1 MSGLITPLILRVC
14 DDEGKPTIFIN
25 LYSDLTY
32 TERFMERSSFEFSV
46 SRNMKNADELIPG
59 RFVILPKDEYRQ
71 KMRLMIIKQV
81 SVDES
86 TITVSGCDYLWELL
100 TYRIALYGT
109 DEGTG
114 TDKQT
119 GVAETVARHFIA
131 KNLTEATDTRRQD
144 SNIQLVVFPP
154 APVGES
160 VTIEGR
166 FQTLAEIVETCCTVG
181 KIGVDAELVV
191 DDTKPTGWYLL
202 VSFVK
207 GTDRSQS

>member
-1 MSGLITPLILRVC
+1 MTGLINPLILRVC

-25 LYSDLTY
+25 LYSELTY
-32 TERFMERSSFEFSV
+32 AERFQERSSFEFSV

-59 RFVILPKDEYRQ
+59 RFVILPKDQYRNR
-71 KMRLMIIKQV
+71 MRLMIIKQI
-81 SVDES
+81 SVDET

-100 TYRIALYGT
+100 QYRIALYGT
-109 DEGTG
+109 DTGTG

-131 KNLTEATDTRRQD
+131 KNITECDDTRRRD
-144 SNIQLVVFPP
+144 PNIQLVVFP
-154 APVGES
+154 AHPVGKD

-181 KIGVDAELVV
+181 EIGIDAELVV
-191 DDTKPTGWYLL
+191 DDTKATGWYLS
-202 VSFVK
+202 VSFLE